1 MTSAGSA
8 DAGTSAHESSLLFFM
23 YGEGCILEVMN
34 DFVSLISNVGFPI
47 FACIMMY
54 KAMDKEREDHKD
66 ESAKWIEALNN
77 NTNVMQKLVDKLE
90 EK

>member
-1 MTSAGSA
+1 M
-8 DAGTSAHESSLLFFM
+8 
-23 YGEGCILEVMN
+23 EVMN